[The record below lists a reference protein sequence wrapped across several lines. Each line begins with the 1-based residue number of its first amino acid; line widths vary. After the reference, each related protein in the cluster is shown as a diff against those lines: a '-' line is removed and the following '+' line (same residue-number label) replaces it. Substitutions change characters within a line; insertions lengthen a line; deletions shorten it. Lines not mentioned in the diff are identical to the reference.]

1 MPRVKN
7 THNSCANK
15 QVYGEPTHRTAVNKF
30 HRAAGF
36 IKDWLNPTSMITHP
50 NSKYTD
56 KHRKFKT
63 FETIGTAPDDDP
75 AQSITLNSYNPFV
88 VTLAII
94 ILIIIY
100 QDKICTSVSTFLT
113 YANLL
118 YDHFMGSTI
127 QGNVHSS
134 NQTLVDWYP
143 KRQDSTDKATYSN
156 TIVAT
161 RYVIHHVII
170 PQILLQFLGVLVELI
185 NYMLGNNA
193 SVIRD
198 SDTTYLSPSK
208 RHNAIAYQR
217 KRKTIAVN
225 IIMLFQINVMSNQND
240 ILLKHCEILKYGLAY
255 IHNHSIFGRL

>member
-1 MPRVKN
+1 
-7 THNSCANK
+7 
-15 QVYGEPTHRTAVNKF
+15 
-30 HRAAGF
+30 
-36 IKDWLNPTSMITHP
+36 MITHP
-50 NSKYTD
+50 NSKCTD

-127 QGNVHSS
+127 KGKVHPS

-156 TIVAT
+156 TFVT
-161 RYVIHHVII
+161 TSSVIHQVII
-170 PQILLQFLGVLVELI
+170 LQI
-185 NYMLGNNA
+185 
-193 SVIRD
+193 
-198 SDTTYLSPSK
+198 
-208 RHNAIAYQR
+208 
-217 KRKTIAVN
+217 
-225 IIMLFQINVMSNQND
+225 
-240 ILLKHCEILKYGLAY
+240 
-255 IHNHSIFGRL
+255 HSSF